1 MKKFDKVKRAGHKYN
16 QGMFQEGELVIKE
29 KLDGANFRF
38 TVTENGELLFGT
50 RNVEYKID
58 GEPDYEENV
67 DSRFKAAIEH
77 VREQVDAE
85 RVRDIYGTQYTFFG
99 ENMVKHSLD
108 YDWENTPQFVGFD
121 VYDEDAEK
129 YLHTDQAYNLI
140 NKIGLACAPIIERLP
155 AEDFDISEFDAA
167 QESEFRDG
175 AGEGV
180 VIINEDAEEND
191 LSGFNTRAKMVTD
204 EFEEKHEES
213 MGGGKQDGDEP
224 EGHNILVRRYCTD
237 GRINKHIHKMRDEG
251 RDLSMQ
257 LMANQD
263 DSTGLPIRV
272 AQDIVE
278 EEYEDIVRL
287 DQAVDFKRFRSD
299 VATQCVSRLRAMMQG
314 EAK

>member
-38 TVTENGELLFGT
+38 TVTENGELLFGS
-50 RNVEYKID
+50 RNVEYDDEDDI
-58 GEPDYEENV
+58 
-67 DSRFKAAIEH
+67 DSRFRAAIEH
-77 VREQVDAE
+77 VREEFDTVTTSADLS
-85 RVRDIYGTQYTFFG
+85 RYTFFG
-99 ENMVKHSLD
+99 ENMVKHSLE
-108 YDWENTPQFVGFD
+108 YDWDNTPQFIGFD
-121 VYDEDAEK
+121 IYDHEK
-129 YLHTDQAYNLI
+129 EEYMPTHTAYSLF
-140 NKIGLACAPIIERLP
+140 KSLGLETAPIIERVQ
-155 AEDFDISEFDAA
+155 AENFDPSEFDAA

-204 EFEEKHEES
+204 DFEEKHEES

-251 RDLSMQ
+251 RELSMQ

-272 AQDIVE
+272 AEDIVE

-287 DQAVDFKRFRSD
+287 DQAVSFKKFRSD
-299 VATQCVSRLRAMMQG
+299 VATQCVSRLRAVMQG